1 MRVTQVSSSEGFR
14 SAAGERLAFA
24 DILRGLASV
33 IVVLGHFTYLYLH
46 SPSMVASLIYSEP
59 AAVVNLPG
67 AVLSVYDFFNAASVG
82 VAVFFLISGFVIPL
96 SIENADVRGYFIK
109 RLLRIYPT
117 FWVALALSI
126 VALVISSTYWAKPLP
141 LTWRDYLANSAL
153 VTEWSGRFD
162 ILSVA
167 WTLQIE
173 LKFYLIAPL
182 IAWAIARN
190 RTPLIL
196 LWAFGVAGLY
206 WLATA
211 GCDADLLTCWG
222 RRAPWV
228 YVAWEGLYITFM
240 LIGSVFYA
248 HYRRRVSTLTATL
261 LIAVLFASFTVSYFL
276 SHLSAMGPARN
287 TILPYAEALVIFTVF
302 YFNRN
307 RLRLVQP
314 LKFFADVSYPLYVV
328 HPLVGYTIMRI
339 LTAQGVPYVLA
350 LALALIIVFSL
361 ATLMHRYVEKPSI
374 ALGKRL
380 AKRAARRRAPPDKSP
395 PLEAATTSGSAP
407 G

>member
-1 MRVTQVSSSEGFR
+1 MTQVSSGAGAR
-14 SAAGERLAFA
+14 SATGERLAFA

-46 SPSMVASLIYSEP
+46 SPTMVASLIYSEP
-59 AAVVNLPG
+59 AAVVDLPR
-67 AVLSVYDFFNAASVG
+67 AVLSAYDVFNAASVG

-126 VALVISSTYWAKPLP
+126 VALVVSTTYWAKPLP
-141 LTWRDYLANSAL
+141 LTWRDYFANAALA
-153 VTEWSGRFD
+153 TEWSGRFD

-182 IAWAIARN
+182 VAWFISRN

-196 LWAFGVAGLY
+196 LWAFGVASLY

-211 GCDADLLTCWG
+211 GCDADMLTCWG

-248 HYRRRVSTLTATL
+248 HYRKRVSTLTAIVL
-261 LIAVLFASFTVSYFL
+261 MAVLFASFTVSFFL

-287 TILPYAEALVIFTVF
+287 TILPYAEALAIFTVF
-302 YFNRN
+302 YVNRN

-328 HPLVGYTIMRI
+328 HPLVGYTLMRI
-339 LTAQGVPYVLA
+339 LTAQGVPYVVA
-350 LALALIIVFSL
+350 LVFALILVFLL
-361 ATLMHRYVEKPSI
+361 ATLIHHYVEKPSI

-380 AKRAARRRAPPDKSP
+380 AKRAARRPASPGQSP
-395 PLEAATTSGSAP
+395 PLEAATTSGQ